1 MIVLVAIVSSLTL
14 VLTVL
19 SSLLIIK
26 RIKRTQARL
35 NDNTKRWAI
44 QALSSIET
52 RLRYQSELARPGKID
67 FVILTTRDR
76 AQLFDATVRSIKKH
90 EPNAKIVVVD
100 VGSND
105 DTARVINGLFVE
117 GHIHLSI
124 RHQVDTVP
132 QWQKGYAIHEAWR
145 LCALM
150 DPLSITVIDDDMLVT
165 QPFISK
171 CVHLCAADSR
181 VKVVA
186 LHRDQLQERNHP
198 STDQMRFDDQT
209 FMLGKT
215 FNGAAFYMPF
225 ETLRQWGP
233 PPVDE
238 GINDYGVEDWYYS
251 RALHEPDSFAAFLSC
266 VSEQANVVSLR
277 EAEE

>member
-52 RLRYQSELARPGKID
+52 RLRYQSELARPGNID

-90 EPNAKIVVVD
+90 EPYAKIVVVD

-105 DTARVINGLFVE
+105 DTARVINSLFVE

-198 STDQMRFDDQT
+198 SKDQMRFDDQT